1 MLVTENLG
9 HMIQEQLEEI
19 LQKKESTWFA
29 WINFRKARVIHLLND
44 KLQIG
49 DTSIPIEGISNVCV
63 ENQGWLQSLLNC
75 KTITLSYTPNNGELS
90 ESFTIEEKSTQE
102 VTDAIH
108 AAVSGLIDLRLSGIE
123 HYTSAAEKRKS
134 LVYQPYAYIRHSV
147 ATRFAQQERPLF
159 KINYIHTAS
168 LLKLPISTDRQRH
181 CARALYDRLATL
193 ASFIE
198 SPEQTQEVHN
208 TQYKA
213 YWRES
218 EAAYFHNVESS
229 ALTEEQ
235 IDTALTF
242 EDATLVIAAAGSGK
256 SSCIVGKIGFAL
268 KSGMFHEHEIIALAY
283 NKEAATSLKKRLE
296 QKLSKALGRPVFVAS
311 KTFHGFGLSILTEHY
326 GGTYRPKV
334 LKEDGGEEG
343 RLMKTVIQNLLDTNE
358 SFQQALTLWFS
369 LFPCD
374 NPNPIGAS
382 GDLDECE
389 KRYEEC
395 CRERLRLRRDPNRKP
410 WEASIPTFS
419 QSIYVRSLEERAIA
433 NWLILRGVAFEYERP
448 DWAGAKRLGLGSYPS
463 GKSKPY
469 NPDFSYLYQE
479 RLPGG
484 HIRAVRVIHEHFAL
498 NDQGKAPE
506 WMGGSK
512 YEERAAHKRAMYQK
526 WMREPENLNERIVYF
541 ETTSAQV
548 RDGSIWAYL
557 EKSLQA
563 AGVKVGNSD
572 QNIQA
577 SALQQ
582 FREAN
587 HLEQLL
593 INFVL
598 LYKNSGYTEQQVREA
613 AIRSVNPAR
622 AELFLDVA
630 ILIYH
635 GYQEALREAGKI
647 DYADM
652 LRDAVNVLATGIVT
666 SPYRFVL
673 VDEFQD
679 ISHLKGDLVKSIL
692 NQSPHDSIVFCVGDD
707 WQSINR
713 FSGSDIDIFNNVD
726 HYFGRYTSRLKL
738 TRTFRCTQ
746 GIADVSRAL
755 VMQNSRQ
762 STKEVNAN
770 ASPLSSCV
778 RVVHHPDSAENRR
791 QVLQEEL
798 EHMCALGDQL
808 DIVCPSVQILRRTKK
823 DSTTTEG
830 LTTAYLQTIRAQYAG
845 RLSIEFNSV
854 HAAKGSEADFVILP
868 GLDSGFR
875 GFPDDRALEPLLDL
889 VLPSLGDSVEEE
901 RRLLYVGLTR
911 ARHAVSILTATS
923 RPSEFVLELD
933 HLRIQHQAI
942 EWIGHEQTR
951 IPCPRCHR
959 GSLVKAPKSA
969 FRICSKSNSCGYR
982 EKEQVQKAGRPLNI
996 EIVD

>member
-1 MLVTENLG
+1 
-9 HMIQEQLEEI
+9 MIHEGLEEI

-29 WINFRKARVIHLLND
+29 WIHFRKPRVIHLLSD

-49 DTSIPIEGISNVCV
+49 DTSIPIEGISNVCI
-63 ENQGWLQSLLNC
+63 ENQGWLQALFKC
-75 KTITLSYTPNNGELS
+75 DTINLSYTQDEDALF
-90 ESFTIEEKSTQE
+90 ESFTIEADSTRE
-102 VTDAIH
+102 VTNAIN
-108 AAVSGLIDLRLSGIE
+108 AATSRFIDLKLSSIE
-123 HYTSAAEKRKS
+123 RYTSAAEERRS
-134 LVYQPYAYIRHSV
+134 LAYQPHAYMRHSV
-147 ATRFAQQERPLF
+147 ATRFAKLERPLF
-159 KINYIHTAS
+159 KINCIHAAS
-168 LLKLPISTDRQRH
+168 LRKLRMATDKQRQ
-181 CARALYDRLATL
+181 CARALHDRLASL
-193 ASFIE
+193 APFFE
-198 SPEQTQEVHN
+198 SPQKAQEAHN

-213 YWRES
+213 YWREA
-218 EAAYFHNVESS
+218 EAAYFHNVESR

-268 KSGMFHEHEIIALAY
+268 KSGMFQDHEIIALAY
-283 NKEAATSLKKRLE
+283 NKDAANGLKKRLKE
-296 QKLSKALGRPVFVAS
+296 KLGNALGRPVSVAS
-311 KTFHGFGLSILTEHY
+311 KTFHSFGLSILTEHY
-326 GGTYRPKV
+326 GATYTPKV
-334 LKEDGGEEG
+334 LKEDEGEEG
-343 RLMKTVIQNLLDTNE
+343 RLMKSVIHNLLDTNE

-395 CRERLRLRRDPNRKP
+395 CRERLRLRRDPHRKP
-410 WEASIPTFS
+410 WEPSIPTFS

-433 NWLILRGVAFEYERP
+433 NWLILRGVVFEYERP
-448 DWAGAKRLGLGSYPS
+448 DWAGAKRLGLGAYAS

-484 HIRAVRVIHEHFAL
+484 HMRTVRVIHEHFAL

-506 WMGGSK
+506 WMGGKK

-526 WMREPENLNERIVYF
+526 WMKEPENSAERIVYF
-541 ETTSAQV
+541 ETSSAQV
-548 RDGSIWAYL
+548 RDGSIWL
-557 EKSLQA
+557 HLQKNLHA
-563 AGVKVGNSD
+563 AGVKIGDSD
-572 QNIQA
+572 EHIRA
-577 SALQQ
+577 CALQQ
-582 FREAN
+582 FREAS

-598 LYKNSGYTEQQVREA
+598 LFKNSGYTEQRVREA
-613 AIRSVNPAR
+613 ASGSVNPAR

-635 GYQEALREAGKI
+635 GYQDALREAGKI

-652 LRDAVNVLATGIVT
+652 LRDAVNILATGSVA
-666 SPYRFVL
+666 SPFRFVL

-692 NQSPHDSIVFCVGDD
+692 NQSPHESIVFCVGDD

-713 FSGSDIDIFNNVD
+713 FSGSDIDIFNNMD
-726 HYFGRYTSRLKL
+726 HYLGRHTSRLKL
-738 TRTFRCTQ
+738 SRTFRCAQ

-762 STKEVNAN
+762 STKEVYAN
-770 ASPLSSCV
+770 ASPFSSCV

-798 EHMCALGDQL
+798 EHMCALGRQL
-808 DIVCPSVQILRRTKK
+808 DIACPSVQILRRTKK

-830 LTTAYLQTIRAQYAG
+830 LTTAYLQTLKTHYAG

-875 GFPDDRALEPLLDL
+875 GFPDDRPAEPLLDL
-889 VLPSLGDSVEEE
+889 VLPPLGDSVEEE

-911 ARHAVSILTATS
+911 ARHAVSMLAATN

-933 HLRIQHQAI
+933 NLRIEHQTI
-942 EWIGHEQTR
+942 EWIEHEQTR

-982 EKEQVQKAGRPLNI
+982 EKGLIAGAKKPSNL
-996 EIVD
+996 ETVG